1 MSAALLIARLVL
13 AAVFAV
19 AGVAKLAD
27 LQGSRR
33 AVAAFGVPT
42 GLAGVVG
49 VALPLAEL
57 AVAVLL
63 LPEAT
68 AWWGA
73 LGALLL
79 LLLFCAAIGVSLAR
93 GRAPDCHCF
102 GQLHSAPAGRSTLL
116 RNGALAAVAAFVL
129 VAGVDDAGPGALEW
143 IGDLEGSELIAL
155 VAGVVGLLA
164 VAACAALA
172 LRLLRAHGRLLLR
185 IDALEQRLRMA
196 GIDMPEADAYELE
209 ESPLAGEPAPAFAL
223 PALDGSTVSLDD
235 LLAAGRP
242 ALLVFSDPG
251 CGPCQELAPD
261 VAEWQQTF
269 ADELEVVVVSGGSA
283 EDVRE
288 KLGAGRPDR
297 TLLERDRDVAVSVE
311 YSVNGTPGA
320 VLVGAD
326 GVVVAGPA
334 GGRPGVEHL
343 LEHGLALAR
352 GEGEPTAGGLEPG
365 TGAPALVLPALEG
378 GEVELAAPRPGRR
391 RRPVLEP
398 GLRLLPPA
406 PPRAAGVG
414 GGAAGRRARPDRRL
428 VVVGRLA
435 DRRGLP
441 LHGAARCRQHGHG
454 GVRRRRHADGRPH
467 RRRGP
472 RRVPP
477 RGRRRRRP
485 RAARRRRRARR
496 SRCTGAARRRRP
508 RRSRRLPRAAG
519 VRSRDSPVA
528 ALEPPAYR
536 RPGLPRT
543 RRTRP

>member
-27 LQGSRR
+27 LPGSRR

-102 GQLHSAPAGRSTLL
+102 GQLHSAARRTQHPAAQRRARRGGRARAGRG
-116 RNGALAAVAAFVL
+116 RRRRRAGRR
-129 VAGVDDAGPGALEW
+129 GVDRRPRGQRAHRARRRRG
-143 IGDLEGSELIAL
+143 
-155 VAGVVGLLA
+155 GLLA

-196 GIDMPEADAYELE
+196 GIDLPEADAYELE

-261 VAEWQQTF
+261 VADWQR
-269 ADELEVVVVSGGSA
+269 
-283 EDVRE
+283 DVRRRARGRGRQRRQRGGRARE
-288 KLGAGRPDR
+288 AGRRP
-297 TLLERDRDVAVSVE
+297 
-311 YSVNGTPGA
+311 
-320 VLVGAD
+320 
-326 GVVVAGPA
+326 AGPHA
-334 GGRPGVEHL
+334 AGARPGRRGVRRVLGQRHARRRAGRGGRRRRRRPGGGRPGVEHL
-343 LEHGLALAR
+343 LGHGLALAR
-352 GEGEPTAGGLEPG
+352 GEGEPTAGGPRARHG
-365 TGAPALVLPALEG
+365 GAGAG
-378 GEVELAAPRPGRR
+378 AARPGGRR
-391 RRPVLEP
+391 GRAR
-398 GLRLLPPA
+398 GA
-406 PPRAAGVG
+406 AAAAGPSSCSG
-414 GGAAGRRARPDRRL
+414 TRTAATAASSTPRCGRGRRSGRRARP
-428 VVVGRLA
+428 
-435 DRRGLP
+435 
-441 LHGAARCRQHGHG
+441 
-454 GVRRRRHADGRPH
+454 
-467 RRRGP
+467 
-472 RRVPP
+472 
-477 RGRRRRRP
+477 
-485 RAARRRRRARR
+485 
-496 SRCTGAARRRRP
+496 T
-508 RRSRRLPRAAG
+508 
-519 VRSRDSPVA
+519 
-528 ALEPPAYR
+528 
-536 RPGLPRT
+536 
-543 RRTRP
+543 

>member
-93 GRAPDCHCF
+93 GRHARLP
-102 GQLHSAPAGRSTLL
+102 LLRPAALRARRTVSTLL

-155 VAGVVGLLA
+155 VAGVVGRLG

-185 IDALEQRLRMA
+185 LDALEQRLPHGRHRPA
-196 GIDMPEADAYELE
+196 RR
-209 ESPLAGEPAPAFAL
+209 PAPTSSRSRRW
-223 PALDGSTVSLDD
+223 PASPPRRSRCRRSTGRRWRSDD

-242 ALLVFSDPG
+242 ALLVFSHPG
-251 CGPCQELAPD
+251 CGPCRELAPEL
-261 VAEWQQTF
+261 AEWQH
-269 ADELEVVVVSGGSA
+269 
-283 EDVRE
+283 DVRRRPRGRRRHRRQRGGRAR
-288 KLGAGRPDR
+288 GARRGAAGPRAAR
-297 TLLERDRDVAVSVE
+297 GATEEVAVSVE
-311 YSVNGTPGA
+311 YEVGGTPGA
-320 VLVGAD
+320 VLVGR
-326 GVVVAGPA
+326 
-334 GGRPGVEHL
+334 GRH
-343 LEHGLALAR
+343 
-352 GEGEPTAGGLEPG
+352 
-365 TGAPALVLPALEG
+365 
-378 GEVELAAPRPGRR
+378 RR
-391 RRPVLEP
+391 RRP
-398 GLRLLPPA
+398 G
-406 PPRAAGVG
+406 
-414 GGAAGRRARPDRRL
+414 
-428 VVVGRLA
+428 
-435 DRRGLP
+435 
-441 LHGAARCRQHGHG
+441 
-454 GVRRRRHADGRPH
+454 
-467 RRRGP
+467 
-472 RRVPP
+472 
-477 RGRRRRRP
+477 
-485 RAARRRRRARR
+485 
-496 SRCTGAARRRRP
+496 
-508 RRSRRLPRAAG
+508 
-519 VRSRDSPVA
+519 
-528 ALEPPAYR
+528 
-536 RPGLPRT
+536 
-543 RRTRP
+543 